1 MDQHSAQ
8 SIPGPQSEAQ
18 LLALYPMVHEL
29 VGDTYFH
36 LLSDTYAN
44 HYDESES
51 PEQFGDRFGLLLL
64 KHCIEHPELDTLAVL
79 PEVARLEWLMHDSEM
94 SEDIYVLNAAQL
106 DTVPVEAQPQ
116 ICFHACPS
124 IRLMYSRWP
133 LHEIWQAYQRG
144 NMHHLSRD
152 GGEEWLC
159 IYQEH
164 LHHQD
169 SVTVE
174 TLNESM
180 AQLLGAILKGYTL
193 EQLCQLD
200 LDVQRYLPILV
211 QKHWLDYFT
220 LKET

>member
-1 MDQHSAQ
+1 MDHYSSQPSYG
-8 SIPGPQSEAQ
+8 SNTEAQ

-36 LLSDTYAN
+36 LLSETYAN
-44 HYDESES
+44 YYIEGNS

-64 KHCIEHPELDTLAVL
+64 KHYIEHPELDKLGVL
-79 PEVARLEWLMHDSEM
+79 PEVARLEWLLHDSEM
-94 SEDIYVLNAAQL
+94 SADIYVLNTAQL

-133 LHEIWQAYQRG
+133 LHQIWQAFQRG
-144 NMHHLSRD
+144 DMSHLSRE

-164 LHHQD
+164 THQQD
-169 SVTVE
+169 RVTVE
-174 TLNESM
+174 NLNDSM
-180 AQLLGAILKGYTL
+180 ALLLGAILKGYTL

-200 LDVQRYLPILV
+200 LDVQRYLPLLV

-220 LKET
+220 LKEA